1 MQFVQRSIKIALL
14 LGLVT
19 GSTYAQDQST
29 ILRPILGF
37 TVDRTGASISPIL
50 GVAGASI
57 LDQNLELGIEIRN
70 AVISADHDYALVERA
85 DDSKIILSKL
95 RENLFPLELPGLQTG
110 PSLIAISPTGAA
122 AAFLNRTTG
131 FLQTF
136 RGMPDSPEMVY
147 EFDTSVVPG
156 ERTALAVND
165 DGNIVLINSSN
176 ADAGSS
182 TAWVTLANGALW
194 AIPSAN
200 VSSMAFLPRRSD
212 AIVADADT
220 QEVFLVSELDG
231 AANRIPLIF
240 SNRAAGIPADI
251 ATSHDGR
258 LVFVVSAGSQ
268 EVTIVDVDT
277 RTSTV
282 VDCSCSPTRPERLKE
297 NAVFLLDR
305 PPADLLHLLDLSG
318 SEPRVL
324 VVPVKP
330 NTMQFEG
337 SGEQ

>member
-1 MQFVQRSIKIALL
+1 MQFVQRLIKTALL
-14 LGLVT
+14 VGLVT
-19 GSTYAQDQST
+19 GSMYAQDQST

-57 LDQNLELGIEIRN
+57 LDQNFDFGIEVRN
-70 AVISADHDYALVERA
+70 AVISVDHDYALVERA
-85 DDSKIILSKL
+85 DDAKIILSKL
-95 RENLFPLELPGLQTG
+95 RENVFPLELPGLHTG
-110 PSLIAISPTGAA
+110 PSLIAISPSGTA

-136 RGMPDSPEMVY
+136 RGMPDSAEMVY

-165 DGNIVLINSSN
+165 DGNIALIKSAD
-176 ADAGSS
+176 ADAGSN
-182 TAWVTLANGALW
+182 TAWVTFANGALW

-200 VSSMAFLPRRSD
+200 VSSIAFLPRRSD
-212 AIVADADT
+212 AIVADAGT
-220 QEVFLVSELDG
+220 QEVFLVSDLNG
-231 AANRIPLIF
+231 AANRIPLI
-240 SNRAAGIPADI
+240 SLNRAAGIPADV
-251 ATSHDGR
+251 ATSQDGR

-277 RTSTV
+277 HISTV
-282 VDCSCSPTRPERLKE
+282 VDCSCSPTRPERLKG
-297 NAVFLLDR
+297 NAIFLLDR
-305 PPADLLHLLDLSG
+305 PPADLLHVLDLSG

-324 VVPVKP
+324 VIPVKP
-330 NTMQFEG
+330 NTVQFEG
-337 SGEQ
+337 PVEQ